1 MLCQEFIPT
10 WAKAMETPEPK
21 RAQSMKT
28 IDKAMGLLNLFT
40 TETPEFRLVD
50 VAKASGLDK
59 VTAMRVLNSLVAGG
73 LLEQHPETRKYR
85 LGTAILRLARIR
97 ETSFPM
103 ISVLQPIVDRLSE
116 ETGESGH
123 ASLASDAG
131 LTTIALCEPNRSTR
145 VWIDPT
151 QILPFHATASGI
163 AYLAHLPKPEADAL
177 LARTSDKRYTAETAT
192 RDQLQDRMSK
202 ARRLGYAHSIGGFEI
217 DTAGFAAP
225 VFDWHGKV
233 IATMGLACVRSR
245 LDEANHDPLI
255 RAVLHAANA
264 ATRAFGGKIPDS
276 SAGLP

>member
-1 MLCQEFIPT
+1 MNS
-10 WAKAMETPEPK
+10 AGPK
-21 RAQSMKT
+21 RVQSMKT
-28 IDKAMGLLNLFT
+28 IDKAMNLLNFFT
-40 TETPEFRLVD
+40 TEAPEFRLVD
-50 VAKASGLDK
+50 IARASGLDK

-103 ISVLQPIVDRLSE
+103 ISTLQPIVDQLAE

-123 ASLASDAG
+123 ASLASGAG

-151 QILPFHATASGI
+151 QVLPFHATASGI
-163 AYLAHLPKPEADAL
+163 VYLAHLPLDEAAEL
-177 LARTSDKRYTAETAT
+177 LGQTSDRRYTAETAT
-192 RDQLQDRMSK
+192 RDELQQRMQE
-202 ARRLGYAHSIGGFEI
+202 ARRLGYARSIGGFEV

-245 LDEANHDPLI
+245 LDEANCEHLI
-255 RAVLHAANA
+255 RAVVLAANT
-264 ATRAFGGKIPDS
+264 ATRAFGGKLPEASLS
-276 SAGLP
+276 SADRA

>member
-1 MLCQEFIPT
+1 MN
-10 WAKAMETPEPK
+10 ADAPK

-28 IDKAMGLLNLFT
+28 IDKAMNLLNLFT
-40 TETPEFRLVD
+40 TEAPEFRLVD
-50 VAKASGLDK
+50 IARISGLDK

-103 ISVLQPIVDRLSE
+103 MSILQPIVDQLSE

-123 ASLASDAG
+123 ASLASEAG

-151 QILPFHATASGI
+151 QVLPFHATASGI
-163 AYLAHLPKPEADAL
+163 VYLAHLPPEEADAL
-177 LARTSDKRYTAETAT
+177 LARTSDRRYTAETAT
-192 RDQLQDRMSK
+192 RDQLLGRMRE
-202 ARRLGYAHSIGGFEI
+202 AREQGYACSIGGFEV

-245 LDEANHDPLI
+245 LDNTGHDNLI
-255 RAVLHAANA
+255 KAVVSAANT
-264 ATRAFGGKIPDS
+264 ATLAFGGKRPEMQ
-276 SAGLP
+276 L

>member
-1 MLCQEFIPT
+1 
-10 WAKAMETPEPK
+10 MESAAPR

-28 IDKAMGLLNLFT
+28 IDKAMNLLNLFT

-50 VAKASGLDK
+50 IARVSGMDK
-59 VTAMRVLNSLVAGG
+59 VTAMRVLNSLVSGG

-97 ETSFPM
+97 ETAFPM
-103 ISVLQPIVDRLSE
+103 ISTLQPIVDRLSE

-151 QILPFHATASGI
+151 QVLPFHATASGI
-163 AYLAHLPKPEADAL
+163 VYLAHLPKDEAEAL
-177 LARTSDKRYTAETAT
+177 LAQTPDRRYTAETAT
-192 RDQLQDRMSK
+192 RDQLQQRMAE
-202 ARRLGYAHSIGGFEI
+202 ARRRGYAQSIGGFEV

-245 LDEANHDPLI
+245 LNEANHDHLI
-255 RAVLHAANA
+255 QAVVSAAKE
-264 ATRAFGGKIPDS
+264 ATRAFGGKSPGNS
-276 SAGLP
+276 SASA